1 MSDEK
6 KKNRR
11 TMIVFIAILAAS
23 LVLGFLF
30 GVASR
35 VIQNSIPDMQI
46 LLNQIMNI
54 MAYVVPILF
63 LILNLTQAVVGS
75 IYIRISKKQAATWDG
90 EDEEV
95 IEQIEKKLNVPMILT
110 NAMQVLN
117 FVFFSVCICLAETD
131 ELSKLMQDI
140 IGNGAIVLFI
150 VSFVIEMVLQKQTV
164 DLEKQLNPEKQGNI
178 FDVKFQEVWVN
189 SCDEAQKLMIY
200 KAGYQ
205 AFKVTNYTCMGVWL
219 LALIAQFMFQTGI
232 FPVICIGIIWMVL
245 IMTYSITSYKLEIKK

>member
-1 MSDEK
+1 MSD
-6 KKNRR
+6 KKNRKI
-11 TMIVFIAILAAS
+11 MIGFVALLAVS
-23 LVLGFLF
+23 LVLGCLF
-30 GVASR
+30 GMISR
-35 VIQNSIPDMQI
+35 IIQNSIPDMQMFI
-46 LLNQIMNI
+46 LKVKIIMS
-54 MAYVVPILF
+54 YVVPILF

-75 IYIRISKKQAATWDG
+75 IYIKISKKQAAAWDG

-95 IEQIEKKLNVPMILT
+95 IEQIEKRLNVPMILT

-117 FVFFSVCICLAETD
+117 FVFFSVCIYLAETA
-131 ELSKLMQDI
+131 ELNKLMQDI

-164 DLEKQLNPEKQGNI
+164 DMEKQLNPEKQGNI

-219 LALIAQFMFQTGI
+219 LTLIAQSMFQTGI

-245 IMTYSITSYKLEIKK
+245 IMTYSITSYRLENKK